1 MTAPDFAHMW
11 ADAPLTAAVGTA
23 TGGLRQCHEGLSDV
37 VVVKAQGQPLERS
50 SGMRSE
56 HRVFRRLHAP
66 EIALTSHTCS
76 ADIACA
82 HADPLAAAVGA
93 AKAGF
98 KPVPR
103 VGSNARLGEDGGSGA
118 QLILGFAIKVSLLGA
133 VVFALVN
140 YDLPV
145 HVRNFVYGEPLYD
158 GCCSCELCLQRP

>member
-1 MTAPDFAHMW
+1 MS
-11 ADAPLTAAVGTA
+11 
-23 TGGLRQCHEGLSDV
+23 TG
-37 VVVKAQGQPLERS
+37 PY
-50 SGMRSE
+50 
-56 HRVFRRLHAP
+56 AP
-66 EIALTSHTCS
+66 ETALTSHTPGT
-76 ADIACA
+76 DIALA

-118 QLILGFAIKVSLLGA
+118 QLILGFAIKVALLGA

-145 HVRNFVYGEPLYD
+145 HVRNFVYGEPSD
-158 GCCSCELCLQRP
+158 PGCCSCVLCIVLCMQRSSYTGSQGMLLCISAPLLHYKSCRQSLL